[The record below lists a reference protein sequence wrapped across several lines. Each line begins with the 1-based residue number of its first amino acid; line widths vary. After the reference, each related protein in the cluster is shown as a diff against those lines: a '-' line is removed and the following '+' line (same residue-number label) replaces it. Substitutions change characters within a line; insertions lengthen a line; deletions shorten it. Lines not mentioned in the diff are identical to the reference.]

1 MKVHNQYIMCFFYL
15 RQFDQIMILI
25 KSPCFEAFTLSD
37 KNIIFTGSRQKIIE
51 SKEEFLDII
60 DLANFCIEPRRVIEV
75 NEFISNKKISSK
87 ALDYAIKNKILIKN
101 HIDLS
106 NRYSRNDIY
115 LEYQGIDSK
124 SLHEKISSMNILIAG
139 CGGIG
144 NIMSYTMTSLGAQ
157 NILLL
162 DDDIIEKSNL
172 NRQFLFQECDIG
184 KKKVD
189 VLEDRLKKINST
201 LKIKKIE
208 SNLEK
213 INLQNEDMSL
223 IILSA
228 DSDNSLSIITA
239 FATSKRIPLIS
250 VGYLADI
257 SCIGPFYLPGI
268 SSCPMCNN
276 IYTDNNNEID
286 PRLLSINT
294 HYKAPSSPMNNFLAA
309 IMATN
314 DIVNFISEKVDNIKS
329 LNKRYGIN
337 SFTFEHDYI
346 ECPVNSSCRYCA

>member
-1 MKVHNQYIMCFFYL
+1 
-15 RQFDQIMILI
+15 MILI
-25 KSPCFEAFTLSD
+25 KSPCFEAFTLAG
-37 KNIIFTGSRQKIIE
+37 KNIIFTGSRQEIIQ
-51 SKEEFLDII
+51 SKREFLDIV
-60 DLANFCIEPRRVIEV
+60 DLASFCIEPKGASEV
-75 NEFISNKKISSK
+75 NEFIFNKKIGAE
-87 ALDYAIKNKILIKN
+87 ALEYAIKNKILIKN

-124 SLHEKISSMNILIAG
+124 NLREKISSMNILIAG

-144 NIMSYTMTSLGAQ
+144 NIMSYNMVSLGAL

-162 DDDIIEKSNL
+162 DDDIVEESNL
-172 NRQFLFQECDIG
+172 NRQFLFNECDIG
-184 KKKVD
+184 RKKVD
-189 VLEDRLKKINST
+189 ALEDKLTSINST
-201 LKIKKIE
+201 LNIVKLD

-213 INLQNEDMSL
+213 INLQSQNISL

-228 DSDNSLSIITA
+228 DSGDSLSIISKLA
-239 FATSKRIPLIS
+239 ASKRIPLIS

-276 IYTDNNNEID
+276 IYADANDEIA
-286 PRLLSINT
+286 PRLQSINT
-294 HYKAPSSPMNNFLAA
+294 HYKAPSAPMNNFLAA

-314 DIVNFISEKVDNIKS
+314 DIVNYISGNEANIKS
-329 LNKRYGIN
+329 VNRRYGIN

-346 ECPVNSSCRYCA
+346 ECPRSSNCQYCA